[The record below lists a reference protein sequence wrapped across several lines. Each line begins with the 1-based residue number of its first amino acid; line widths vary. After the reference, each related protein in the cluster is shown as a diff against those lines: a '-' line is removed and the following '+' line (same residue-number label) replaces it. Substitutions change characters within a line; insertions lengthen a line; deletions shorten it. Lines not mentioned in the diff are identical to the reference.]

1 MVNSFWNGF
10 GWPAANVGPPESG
23 GTTNVASAA
32 RTAAR
37 SIEPKSVTVPLESPS
52 LAVVH
57 EDGAS
62 PAPHMSFQWNW
73 PPVAK
78 RARARPMISTL
89 EPVSG
94 AYQSGASI
102 AASGGM
108 SPLSTA
114 PTAAP
119 TLARPQ
125 PKCGVHCSSGGS
137 VGSAAGSGTPVPD
150 VLPSSTR
157 SAVCSSSS
165 RISSGRSAMPWSRPA
180 LTTSP
185 AAPAALLVLTEP
197 VAPSIEIELLPP
209 YWVVLAPRKK
219 LCTGAFEP
227 KHAGW
232 PVTPQTFSP
241 SRNCLLSSPRPSVSG
256 TVP

>member
-1 MVNSFWNGF
+1 M
-10 GWPAANVGPPESG
+10 A
-23 GTTNVASAA
+23 
-32 RTAAR
+32 
-37 SIEPKSVTVPLESPS
+37 PKSVTVPLESPS

-73 PPVAK
+73 PAVAK
-78 RARARPMISTL
+78 RARARPVISTL

-125 PKCGVHCSSGGS
+125 PKWDVHCSSGGS
-137 VGSAAGSGTPVPD
+137 VGSAAGSGTPVP
-150 VLPSSTR
+150 VVFPFSTR

-165 RISSGRSAMPWSRPA
+165 RVSSGRSAIPRSSPA
-180 LTTSP
+180 LTTSA

-209 YWVVLAPRKK
+209 YWVVLAPRKNV
-219 LCTGAFEP
+219 CTGALEP
-227 KHAGW
+227 KHTGW
-232 PVTPQTFSP
+232 PLKPHSFSP
-241 SRNCLLSSPRPSVSG
+241 SSHCLFSWPRPAVSG